1 VNRVG
6 DGGRTLLAA
15 SVIVV
20 GILVLGADPASAQM
34 FPEGRLAVHANFGYQ
49 FGSEELRQR
58 MKLRVYGEDARFLA
72 THDTVGGL
80 AVDLGGF
87 IDVWA
92 RLSVGASYAQTQG
105 SDTTAVTGTVP
116 HPILSSSDRTI
127 AAETLD
133 LAREERSVH
142 IHAAWLIDLPIDKF
156 DMRVMG
162 GPSYFNLTQGVVTGV
177 VVSEAGSPPFQAVN
191 VDRIA
196 TGQVIK
202 NAWGGHAGV
211 DVSYMFMPSVGVGG
225 FVRFARGTVSLPTG
239 DTDVSVTVGGLQI
252 GGGARFRF

>member
-1 VNRVG
+1 MGDG
-6 DGGRTLLAA
+6 DGGRTLLTAF
-15 SVIVV
+15 VIVV
-20 GILVLGADPASAQM
+20 GILVLGADPVSAQAV
-34 FPEGRLAVHANFGYQ
+34 PPGRLALHANFGYQ

-58 MKLRVYGEDARFLA
+58 IELRVYGEDARFLA
-72 THDTVGGL
+72 THDTAGGL
-80 AVDLGGF
+80 AIDLGGF
-87 IDVWA
+87 IDVWE

-105 SDTTAVTGTVP
+105 SDTTVVTGTVP

-133 LAREERSVH
+133 FTREERSVH
-142 IHAAWLIDLPIDKF
+142 IHAAWLIDLPIDKL

-177 VVSEAGSPPFQAVN
+177 VVSEAGGPPFQSVN

-196 TGQVIK
+196 TGEVIK
-202 NAWGGHAGV
+202 NAWGWHAGV
-211 DVSYMFMPSVGVGG
+211 NVSYMFMSTVGVGG
-225 FVRFARGTVSLPTG
+225 FVRIARGTVSLPTG
-239 DTDVSVTVGGLQI
+239 DTKISVTVGGLQF

>member
-1 VNRVG
+1 MG
-6 DGGRTLLAA
+6 AGGRTLLAA
-15 SVIVV
+15 NMIVV
-20 GILVLGADPASAQM
+20 GLLVLGADPVSAQAV
-34 FPEGRLAVHANFGYQ
+34 PPGWLALHANFGYQ

-58 MKLRVYGEDARFLA
+58 IEFRVYGEDARFLA
-72 THDTVGGL
+72 THDTVGGP

-87 IDVWA
+87 IDVWE
-92 RLSVGASYAQTQG
+92 RLSVGASYAQTKG
-105 SDTTAVTGTVP
+105 SDMTTVTGTVP

-133 LAREERSVH
+133 LTREERSVY
-142 IHAAWLIDLPIDKF
+142 IHVAWLIDLPIDKL

-162 GPSYFNLTQGVVTGV
+162 GPVYFNLTQGVVTGV
-177 VVSEAGSPPFQAVN
+177 VVSEAGGPPFQSVN

-196 TGQVIK
+196 IGEVIK
-202 NAWGGHAGV
+202 NAWGGHAGL
-211 DVSYMFMPSVGVGG
+211 DVSYMFMPTVGVGG

-239 DTDVSVTVGGLQI
+239 DTNVSVTVGGLQI

>member
-1 VNRVG
+1 MG
-6 DGGRTLLAA
+6 DGGRTVLAA

-20 GILVLGADPASAQM
+20 GILVLGTDPASAQAVR
-34 FPEGRLAVHANFGYQ
+34 PGRLALHANFGYQ

-58 MKLRVYGEDARFLA
+58 IELRVYGEDARFLA
-72 THDTVGGL
+72 THDTVGGPT
-80 AVDLGGF
+80 VDLGGF
-87 IDVWA
+87 IDVWE

-116 HPILSSSDRTI
+116 HPIRSSSDRTI

-133 LAREERSVH
+133 LTREERSVH
-142 IHAAWLIDLPIDKF
+142 IHVAWLIDLPIDKL
-156 DMRVMG
+156 DIRVMG
-162 GPSYFNLTQGVVTGV
+162 GPSYFNLTQGVVSGV
-177 VVSEAGSPPFQAVN
+177 VVSEAGGPPFQSVN

-196 TGQVIK
+196 TGEVIK

-211 DVSYMFMPSVGVGG
+211 DVSYMFIPTVGVGG

-239 DTDVSVTVGGLQI
+239 ETNVSVTVGGLQL